1 MAKGGPAPPS
11 FMNEKL
17 HAAKSLLQEA
27 VYQARARQ
35 AAGVGL
41 SGHQLDQPAP
51 VGGCGMG
58 QAPEEALELSERG
71 GEILRDVWPSPLGP
85 VAVDRVRSVLQ
96 DWVNRQDAIDR
107 KRNHFLRDFR
117 QSHGFDRRAYSDE
130 ESQAFENG
138 LDRINSEA
146 DDRLSQAAHELLRAG
161 EFPDHGREAVSPN

>member
-1 MAKGGPAPPS
+1 
-11 FMNEKL
+11 MNDKL
-17 HAAKSLLQEA
+17 QAARNLLQEA

-51 VGGCGMG
+51 DGGCGMG
-58 QAPEEALELSERG
+58 HAPEEALELSERG
-71 GEILRDVWPSPLGP
+71 GEILRKEWPSPLGP

-96 DWVNRQDAIDR
+96 DWVQRQDALDR

-130 ESQAFENG
+130 EAHAFENG
-138 LDRINSEA
+138 LDRITVEA
-146 DDRLSQAAHELLRAG
+146 DERLAQAAHELLRAG
-161 EFPDHGREAVSPN
+161 EFPDHGQDESSPT